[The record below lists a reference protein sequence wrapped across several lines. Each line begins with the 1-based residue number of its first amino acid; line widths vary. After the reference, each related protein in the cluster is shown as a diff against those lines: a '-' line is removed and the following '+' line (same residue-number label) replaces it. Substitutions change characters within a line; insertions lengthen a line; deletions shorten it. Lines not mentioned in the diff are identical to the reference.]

1 MLNILLSTR
10 NANNDIALGEALPV
24 FVRRPNHGKNLP
36 KSLTAGREPP
46 VGLSYKLLTCDI
58 KNLEYVM
65 LLSEDQT
72 AVYLA
77 KVDGREV
84 LVRFVALA
92 LTYNTRARRLL
103 AGDCL
108 APKLIYDG
116 TKRPCYGGL
125 LMVVMDYVHPRGIWL
140 PLSRW

>member
-1 MLNILLSTR
+1 
-10 NANNDIALGEALPV
+10 
-24 FVRRPNHGKNLP
+24 
-36 KSLTAGREPP
+36 
-46 VGLSYKLLTCDI
+46 
-58 KNLEYVM
+58 M

-84 LVRFVALA
+84 LVKFVALA

-108 APKLIYDG
+108 APKLIVSSDLRTLNILVEDDG
-116 TKRPCYGGL
+116 GVKLFNRLWLVRCPRERPIL
-125 LMVVMDYVHPRGIWL
+125 VHR
-140 PLSRW
+140 